1 MLLSAEHISKN
12 YGTKQLLSDVSLYLN
27 EGEKVGII
35 GINGTGKST
44 LLKILAG
51 RVTPD
56 EGSVAL
62 NPNIQISYLPQNPDM
77 EDGADILEQVFAHY
91 PEEFRALNEYEVK
104 AMLTRLGI
112 TDFSQ
117 KIGQLSGGQRKRV
130 ALAAALIHPAD
141 ILILDEPTNHLDAEM
156 VGWLEQKLIQ
166 FRGGIV
172 MVTHD
177 RYFLERVATKITEL
191 SRGKTYSYQAN
202 YSKYLELKA
211 ERLEMEAASE
221 RKRQSFL
228 RTEAKWI
235 MRGCRERRTKSK
247 DRIQRYETVK
257 AMDAPETDSTVQ
269 LSAGYSRLG
278 RKIIEVE
285 HVSKDFGKGPVI
297 SDFSYHMVKDDRIG
311 IVGRNGAGKT
321 TLLNLMAGLLPPD
334 SGTVD
339 MGATVRIGYFTQE
352 GKELDRRERA
362 IDYIRGIARELK
374 TSEGTFT
381 ATKMMERF
389 LFNSDLQYM
398 PIERLSGGELRRLY
412 LLGILM
418 DAPNVLILDE
428 PTNDLDIETLGILEE
443 YLDSFQGVVV
453 TVSHDRYFLDKIA
466 GQIFEVTGDGC
477 VNRYSGNYGDYLAKK
492 KEEEKAAAPKEK
504 AAAPKQKSNRRTLK
518 FSFKEQREYDTI
530 DTDIAQLEEQISR
543 CEEREG
549 ACGSDYVKLQ
559 EVLAEKENLT
569 RMLEEKMERWVYLNE
584 LAERIRDQK
593 N

>member
-35 GINGTGKST
+35 GINSTGKST

-334 SGTVD
+334 GGTVD
-339 MGATVRIGYFTQE
+339 MGSTVRIGYFTQE

>member
-334 SGTVD
+334 GGTVD
-339 MGATVRIGYFTQE
+339 MGSTVRIGYFTQE

-530 DTDIAQLEEQISR
+530 DTDIAQLEERIAD

>member
-1 MLLSAEHISKN
+1 
-12 YGTKQLLSDVSLYLN
+12 
-27 EGEKVGII
+27 
-35 GINGTGKST
+35 
-44 LLKILAG
+44 
-51 RVTPD
+51 
-56 EGSVAL
+56 
-62 NPNIQISYLPQNPDM
+62 
-77 EDGADILEQVFAHY
+77 
-91 PEEFRALNEYEVK
+91 
-104 AMLTRLGI
+104 
-112 TDFSQ
+112 
-117 KIGQLSGGQRKRV
+117 
-130 ALAAALIHPAD
+130 
-141 ILILDEPTNHLDAEM
+141 
-156 VGWLEQKLIQ
+156 
-166 FRGGIV
+166 
-172 MVTHD
+172 
-177 RYFLERVATKITEL
+177 
-191 SRGKTYSYQAN
+191 
-202 YSKYLELKA
+202 
-211 ERLEMEAASE
+211 
-221 RKRQSFL
+221 
-228 RTEAKWI
+228 
-235 MRGCRERRTKSK
+235 
-247 DRIQRYETVK
+247 
-257 AMDAPETDSTVQ
+257 
-269 LSAGYSRLG
+269 
-278 RKIIEVE
+278 
-285 HVSKDFGKGPVI
+285 
-297 SDFSYHMVKDDRIG
+297 
-311 IVGRNGAGKT
+311 
-321 TLLNLMAGLLPPD
+321 
-334 SGTVD
+334 
-339 MGATVRIGYFTQE
+339 VRIGYFTQE

-362 IDYIRGIARELK
+362 SDYIRGSARELK

-559 EVLAEKENLT
+559 EVLAEKENMT